1 MDFRISSR
9 GYNHGQYDLTLFA
22 EIDNKDVGYI
32 DYSKYQDDINIQMIH
47 VDDEFKRQGIATA
60 MLKRL
65 QKEYPDTEISWG
77 MLTADGN
84 DLYQKIDFDIIPNK
98 EYQKK
103 LAGLAKLKDLEK
115 RFEEIAA
122 SKLDSEKKRDLL
134 SNWNKVNDAIYKIE
148 NRLRE
153 LKPENKLIKHE
164 N

>member
-1 MDFRISSR
+1 
-9 GYNHGQYDLTLFA
+9 
-22 EIDNKDVGYI
+22 
-32 DYSKYQDDINIQMIH
+32 MIH

-84 DLYQKIDFDIIPNK
+84 DLYQKIDFDIIQNK